1 MGGEM
6 VSNGAGMVWYLCIFR
21 MALGGGHGTVPLAY
35 FARPSLTQFHP
46 SFPRLASLA
55 AEYDRSILQV
65 KMKSVKM
72 VNVES
77 HEPYESVCYG
87 LFGAKSSSSFFCL
100 CMDLRDGG
108 HWILTQTS
116 DGGIKKLGRVAESSA
131 NLRQNVFFN
140 VQIEIK
146 QRKLCSIFANGKNIF
161 NDVSINGGDEGVGG
175 SYGIMCKG
183 SRCVVKDWSVAYF
196 RANGNAQYEYKMDN
210 NEELDIPEDER
221 VVEMEYGGMDGEER
235 KFVPMI
241 MNDVVS
247 KTAQSIDFNDIVGL
261 NSAKA
266 LLNETVVWPLI
277 LPQLFTG
284 IREPWRGVLLFGP
297 PGTGKTL
304 LAKAVAGQNG
314 STFFNCSTATLVS
327 KFRGESEKIVRCL
340 FFLAKYHSPSVVF
353 LDEVDALVG
362 TRGAEGEHEASRRFK
377 TELFVQIDGI
387 VTGGSKEEPC
397 LVTVLAASNNPWD
410 LDEAMRRRLEKRI
423 FVGLPDETVRK
434 QMFTKHVE
442 SMGMAGGEGVDDR
455 LMDILAD
462 RTEGY
467 SGADVELVCREAKM
481 KCMRRLLEK
490 VDVEELVDA
499 TEMESGGDE
508 ASVTDEDLVQA
519 LEGVKKTV
527 RSVDEYVKWEK
538 KFGCR
543 I

>member
-1 MGGEM
+1 
-6 VSNGAGMVWYLCIFR
+6 
-21 MALGGGHGTVPLAY
+21 
-35 FARPSLTQFHP
+35 
-46 SFPRLASLA
+46 
-55 AEYDRSILQV
+55 
-65 KMKSVKM
+65 
-72 VNVES
+72 
-77 HEPYESVCYG
+77 
-87 LFGAKSSSSFFCL
+87 
-100 CMDLRDGG
+100 
-108 HWILTQTS
+108 
-116 DGGIKKLGRVAESSA
+116 
-131 NLRQNVFFN
+131 
-140 VQIEIK
+140 
-146 QRKLCSIFANGKNIF
+146 
-161 NDVSINGGDEGVGG
+161 
-175 SYGIMCKG
+175 
-183 SRCVVKDWSVAYF
+183 VKDWSVAYF
-196 RANGNAQYEYKMDN
+196 RANGNAQYQYKMDN
-210 NEELDIPEDER
+210 DEQMDIPEDER
-221 VVEMEYGGMDGEER
+221 VVEMEYAGMDGEER

-241 MNDVVS
+241 MSDVVS
-247 KTAQSIDFNDIVGL
+247 KTAQSIDFSDIVGL
-261 NSAKA
+261 EGAKA

-340 FFLAKYHSPSVVF
+340 FCLAKHHSPSVVF

-387 VTGGSKEEPC
+387 VAGGSIEEPC

-423 FVGLPDETVRK
+423 FVGIPDESVRK

-442 SMGMAGGEGVDDR
+442 SMGMAGGEGVDSR

-467 SGADVELVCREAKM
+467 SGADIELVCREAKM
-481 KCMRRLLEK
+481 KCMRRLLENI
-490 VDVEELVDA
+490 DVEELVDA
-499 TEMESGGDE
+499 TGEEGGGGGGE

-519 LEGVKKTV
+519 LEGVKRTV
-527 RSVDEYVKWEK
+527 RNVDEYEKWERK
-538 KFGCR
+538 YGCR
-543 I
+543 P